1 MKKEHLGAFIDA
13 VYAISITML
22 ALDIPVEIEA
32 HDLATLQN
40 LLAVF
45 IQYCLSFVMLF
56 GFWLQ
61 HRQVNHYLP
70 LSRFSLWISAAL
82 LLITTLIPRVTTLV
96 YEHGAYEHSAQS
108 GNLLQFN
115 FSEAIDIIFIVTI
128 VIADALL
135 GQLVLRLK
143 SPADASHPDSIHI
156 RQMRKSKAVITASL
170 VAMTVAILLIPP
182 ANRNLLWLI
191 AVLIFLQNDV
201 GLFLDSLPLLR
212 RRPSSRTVSPN
223 HAPQQGPSLDEG

>member
-13 VYAISITML
+13 IYAISITML
-22 ALDIPVEIEA
+22 ALDIPVEIKS
-32 HDLATLQN
+32 HDLATLQA
-40 LLAVF
+40 LLGVF

-70 LSRFSLWISAAL
+70 LGRFSLWVSAAL
-82 LLITTLIPRVTTLV
+82 LLVTTLIPRVTTLV
-96 YEHGAYEHSAQS
+96 YEHGAQS
-108 GNLLQFN
+108 GTLFQLN
-115 FSEAIDIIFIVTI
+115 FSEAIDIIFITTI

-143 SPADASHPDSIHI
+143 SPFDASHPDSIRI
-156 RQMRKSKAVITASL
+156 QQIRKSKAVITMSL
-170 VAMTVAILLIPP
+170 AAITAAILLIPL

-201 GLFLDSLPLLR
+201 GLFLDSLPTLR
-212 RRPSSRTVSPN
+212 RRPTQVSPSKTPLQDP
-223 HAPQQGPSLDEG
+223 ALEEG